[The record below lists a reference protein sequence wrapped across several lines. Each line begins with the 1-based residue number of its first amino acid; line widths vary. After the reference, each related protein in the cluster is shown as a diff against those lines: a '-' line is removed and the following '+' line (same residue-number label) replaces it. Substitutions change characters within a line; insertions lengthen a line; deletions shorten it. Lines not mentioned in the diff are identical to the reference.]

1 MWLEVLE
8 VKKRY
13 STQSLLFEMCRI
25 VSSFNLYTICYNN
38 FDSFLILSFLFFLLF
53 CELKSI
59 SFK

>member
-13 STQSLLFEMCRI
+13 STQSLLFEMCCI

-38 FDSFLILSFLFFLLF
+38 FDSFLILSFFFLLF
-53 CELKSI
+53 FELKSI